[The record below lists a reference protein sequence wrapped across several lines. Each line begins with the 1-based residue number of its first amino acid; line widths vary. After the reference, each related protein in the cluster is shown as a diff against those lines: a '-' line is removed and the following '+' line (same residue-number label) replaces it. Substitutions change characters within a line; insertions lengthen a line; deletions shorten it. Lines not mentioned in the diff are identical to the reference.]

1 MVKARRES
9 VARQN
14 AISWETDRISS
25 DNLSSQEV
33 LMAWLL
39 TPGNADRWRREKRT
53 KLMEELFQ
61 LLEANGINHRSI
73 DEIRS
78 KIMRMENSFKS
89 ASAHLLQNGQWEAFK
104 RGDATSN
111 IVEHVLMLC
120 PQYRELQPVF
130 GKDGARKKKQVKS
143 QSGAASAAS
152 ESVAGAAKTAVES
165 TLSAVVNRANTLKMI
180 NAIDGGSKMG
190 GKKIQE
196 VHERVRARTNGIGG
210 EEKNLYGA
218 DTTTIME
225 KSKPNVSNAK
235 KSVHVGDAEMIND
248 AIDSNKGIS
257 RSQDDNSIAQSVE
270 NGDDGILVDDINT
283 LGKSRSDF
291 GKVEECIVNQ
301 AEAEANGLRA
311 KENAF
316 KRVDVRYG
324 AKNSI
329 QMKAHPTECD
339 QSSVD
344 EEDSDKTE
352 DGSKSD
358 QDEDED
364 VDDNEEE
371 QIDLAQRDANIQ
383 SADSEQVD
391 VDDAEYSDQ
400 SEAVEKEVEKLDS
413 SEETDEEVEEEE
425 PTQSTKTAADST
437 DDNSSTSE
445 SQYAE
450 PEDEISL
457 NQFKP
462 KYEHDVNNVES
473 EYDVESDEDESDNE
487 NNGEKDM
494 EELSAQSES
503 SIEADSS
510 HQTQKRSKISVAHH
524 SNRPSKHARTEKRTS
539 KATMDLERLA
549 FIEHAKQ
556 ERDQREKLFELERA
570 KLECELQ
577 SKQVQL
583 SFERSLARK
592 KLLSAGVDPDEV
604 NRVLPLS

>member
-352 DGSKSD
+352 DG
-358 QDEDED
+358 
-364 VDDNEEE
+364 N
-371 QIDLAQRDANIQ
+371 
-383 SADSEQVD
+383 SEQVD